1 MKNISSSAHF
11 PSETVNHIGGNEMA
25 EKKKKNN
32 AETEEEKDL
41 PVSEEETQTSVEEKA
56 EKKEKKEK
64 KEDKKEEKREEN
76 SEAAKESEEL
86 AKAKD
91 MFVRLA
97 ADFDNYK
104 KRAAAEKTA
113 LRGVVVADTVQ
124 MMLPILDNLERAVD
138 AAAEEKSPLKDG
150 VVMVL
155 NQAKTSFENFG
166 ITSFGERGEKF
177 DPEIHNAIMT
187 CRDDELEPDTI
198 AKVLQKGYKINDRII
213 RHALVQVVSEQ

>member
-1 MKNISSSAHF
+1 
-11 PSETVNHIGGNEMA
+11 MA

-32 AETEEEKDL
+32 AETEEEKNL
-41 PVSEEETQTSVEEKA
+41 PVSEEETQTSVEENA

-64 KEDKKEEKREEN
+64 KEDKKEEKKEEN

-138 AAAEEKSPLKDG
+138 AAAEENSPLKDG

>member
-1 MKNISSSAHF
+1 M
-11 PSETVNHIGGNEMA
+11 T

>member
-1 MKNISSSAHF
+1 
-11 PSETVNHIGGNEMA
+11 MA

-41 PVSEEETQTSVEEKA
+41 PVSEEETQTSVEENA

-64 KEDKKEEKREEN
+64 REDKKEEKKEEN

-104 KRAAAEKTA
+104 KRATAEKTA

-138 AAAEEKSPLKDG
+138 AAAEENSPLKDG

>member
-1 MKNISSSAHF
+1 
-11 PSETVNHIGGNEMA
+11 MA

-41 PVSEEETQTSVEEKA
+41 PVSEEETQTSVEENA

-138 AAAEEKSPLKDG
+138 AAAEENSPLKDG

>member
-1 MKNISSSAHF
+1 
-11 PSETVNHIGGNEMA
+11 MA

-64 KEDKKEEKREEN
+64 KEDKKEEKKEEK

-138 AAAEEKSPLKDG
+138 AAAEENSPLKDG

>member
-11 PSETVNHIGGNEMA
+11 PSETLNHIGGNEMA

-138 AAAEEKSPLKDG
+138 AAAEENSPLKDG

>member
-1 MKNISSSAHF
+1 
-11 PSETVNHIGGNEMA
+11 MA

-41 PVSEEETQTSVEEKA
+41 PVSEEETQTSVEENA

-64 KEDKKEEKREEN
+64 KEDKKEEKKEEN
-76 SEAAKESEEL
+76 SEAAKEAEEL

-138 AAAEEKSPLKDG
+138 AAAEENSPLKDG

>member
-1 MKNISSSAHF
+1 
-11 PSETVNHIGGNEMA
+11 MA

-64 KEDKKEEKREEN
+64 KEDKKEEKTEEK

-138 AAAEEKSPLKDG
+138 AAAEENSPLKDG

>member
-1 MKNISSSAHF
+1 MKSISSSAHF

-64 KEDKKEEKREEN
+64 KEDKKEEKKEEN

-138 AAAEEKSPLKDG
+138 AAAEEDSPLKDG

>member
-1 MKNISSSAHF
+1 
-11 PSETVNHIGGNEMA
+11 MA

-41 PVSEEETQTSVEEKA
+41 PVSEEETQTSVEENA

-64 KEDKKEEKREEN
+64 KEDKKEEKKEEN

-113 LRGVVVADTVQ
+113 LRGVVVAETVQ

-138 AAAEEKSPLKDG
+138 AAAEENSPLKDG

>member
-41 PVSEEETQTSVEEKA
+41 PVSEEETQTSVEENA

-64 KEDKKEEKREEN
+64 KEDKKEEKKEEN
-76 SEAAKESEEL
+76 SEAAKDSEEL

-138 AAAEEKSPLKDG
+138 AAAEENSPLKDG

>member
-64 KEDKKEEKREEN
+64 KEDKKEEKKEEN

-91 MFVRLA
+91 LFVRLA

-138 AAAEEKSPLKDG
+138 AAAEENSPLKDG

>member
-64 KEDKKEEKREEN
+64 KEDKKEEKKEEN

-138 AAAEEKSPLKDG
+138 AAADENSPLKDG

>member
-41 PVSEEETQTSVEEKA
+41 PVSEEEMQTSVEENA

-64 KEDKKEEKREEN
+64 KEDKKEEKKEEN

-138 AAAEEKSPLKDG
+138 AAAEENSPLKDG

>member
-1 MKNISSSAHF
+1 
-11 PSETVNHIGGNEMA
+11 MA

-41 PVSEEETQTSVEEKA
+41 PVSEEKTQTSVEEKA

-64 KEDKKEEKREEN
+64 KEDKKEEKKEEN

-138 AAAEEKSPLKDG
+138 AAAEENSPLKDG

>member
-41 PVSEEETQTSVEEKA
+41 PVSEEETQTSVEENA

-64 KEDKKEEKREEN
+64 KEDKKEEKKEQN

-138 AAAEEKSPLKDG
+138 AAAEENSPLKDG

>member
-1 MKNISSSAHF
+1 
-11 PSETVNHIGGNEMA
+11 MA

-64 KEDKKEEKREEN
+64 KEDKKEEN

-138 AAAEEKSPLKDG
+138 AAAEENSPLKDG

>member
-1 MKNISSSAHF
+1 
-11 PSETVNHIGGNEMA
+11 MA

-41 PVSEEETQTSVEEKA
+41 PVSEEETQTSVEENA

-64 KEDKKEEKREEN
+64 KEDKKEEKKEEN

-91 MFVRLA
+91 LFVRLA

-138 AAAEEKSPLKDG
+138 AAAEENSPLKDG

>member
-1 MKNISSSAHF
+1 
-11 PSETVNHIGGNEMA
+11 MA

-113 LRGVVVADTVQ
+113 LRGVVVAETVQ

-138 AAAEEKSPLKDG
+138 AAAEENSPLKDG

>member
-1 MKNISSSAHF
+1 
-11 PSETVNHIGGNEMA
+11 MA

-41 PVSEEETQTSVEEKA
+41 PVSEEETQTSVEENA

-64 KEDKKEEKREEN
+64 KEDKKEEKKEEN

-138 AAAEEKSPLKDG
+138 AAAEENSPLKDG

>member
-1 MKNISSSAHF
+1 
-11 PSETVNHIGGNEMA
+11 MA

-41 PVSEEETQTSVEEKA
+41 PVSEEETQTSVEENA

-64 KEDKKEEKREEN
+64 KEDKTEEKREEN

-138 AAAEEKSPLKDG
+138 AAAEENSPLKDG

>member
-1 MKNISSSAHF
+1 
-11 PSETVNHIGGNEMA
+11 MA

-41 PVSEEETQTSVEEKA
+41 PVSEEETQTSVEENA
-56 EKKEKKEK
+56 EKKEKIEK

-76 SEAAKESEEL
+76 SEASKESEEL

-138 AAAEEKSPLKDG
+138 AAAEENSPLKDG

>member
-1 MKNISSSAHF
+1 
-11 PSETVNHIGGNEMA
+11 MA

-41 PVSEEETQTSVEEKA
+41 PVSEEETQTSVEENA

-64 KEDKKEEKREEN
+64 KEDKKEEN

-138 AAAEEKSPLKDG
+138 AAAEENSPLKDG